1 MTQTPMSKTLR
12 YSGAIALVLLI
23 TLVGLVGVQA
33 LNAADTPARQAVPD
47 ANAAKIAA
55 LEKRV
60 AQLETQLKALETKTK
75 LIASD
80 GVTGFAVNAPG
91 TVSLKGSTTTVESL
105 GTLNLKGS
113 GTSVTCAGFT
123 LNCNGRATVSANAN
137 LAFKSALVTINDG
150 GKPAARQ
157 GDTVMISGP
166 GTGQVA
172 IGSPT
177 VLIGN

>member
-1 MTQTPMSKTLR
+1 
-12 YSGAIALVLLI
+12 
-23 TLVGLVGVQA
+23 
-33 LNAADTPARQAVPD
+33 VPD

-80 GVTGFAVNAPG
+80 GLSSFTVNAPG
-91 TVSLKGSTTTVESL
+91 SV
-105 GTLNLKGS
+105 TLNGGGLKVTAGIITINS
-113 GTSVTCAGFT
+113 GQT
-123 LNCNGRATVSANAN
+123 TVSANGHLGLN
-137 LAFKSALVTINDG
+137 SALVTINNG

-157 GDTVMISGP
+157 GDAVMISGP

>member
-1 MTQTPMSKTLR
+1 MSRTLR
-12 YSGAIALVLLI
+12 YSGAIALVPLL
-23 TLVGLVGVQA
+23 TLAAILGVQA
-33 LNAADTPARQAVPD
+33 LRAAEAPVRQAANPD
-47 ANAAKIAA
+47 AAKIAA

-80 GVTGFAVNAPG
+80 GLSSFTVNAPG
-91 TVSLKGSTTTVESL
+91 SV
-105 GTLNLKGS
+105 TLNGGGLKVTAGIITISS
-113 GTSVTCAGFT
+113 GQT
-123 LNCNGRATVSANAN
+123 TVSANGHLGLN
-137 LAFKSALVTINDG
+137 SALVTINNG

-157 GDTVMISGP
+157 GDAVMISGP